1 MTAMDAFFEECGGRD
16 PLRVE
21 LWPRDGGTSVSVE
34 FHKPYILV
42 GRGPGADMGVDND
55 GTAMRQLY
63 FQLVAGRLYAVQL
76 SEDYPTHQGDDLWRS
91 GWVTPGDLFGIH
103 ETNLRVFNP
112 VQASRSGPADAPISS
127 PLAVAASGEPLYTLE
142 CGHATDQARLVT
154 NHRPLLLIGRSPP
167 AKIRVRHRTL
177 CPTHAAI
184 VTTPNGFWVVDLS
197 YEGGLKVNGEAVAVA
212 PLHHGDVFHCGKVP
226 FRFTLPTNSERAG
239 RPTTLTLDPPAAAAP
254 HRHPSAFVNFAPTPI
269 PVTAVSVEA
278 VQVGTVLDQVA
289 QVQQHSF
296 EQFRQML
303 GTVVQMMSV
312 VMTDQR
318 AFVKDELDRMER
330 MMLAMA
336 RPAHQPPPPAALPAP
351 VAAPPTPVAPP
362 AYAVPRPAVAPSP
375 TPQNDVHLH
384 NWVETQLQ
392 SLQQEQDTLWNKL
405 KRRVSGD
412 GPPPG

>member
-1 MTAMDAFFEECGGRD
+1 MTAMDAFFEDCGGRD

-34 FHKPYILV
+34 FRKPYILV

-63 FQLVAGRLYAVQL
+63 LQLIAGRLYAVQL
-76 SEDYPTHQGDDLWRS
+76 SEDYPTLQGDDFWRS
-91 GWVTPGDLFGIH
+91 GWVAPDDHFGIH

-112 VQASRSGPADAPISS
+112 VQVAGPAGPPADS
-127 PLAVAASGEPLYTLE
+127 PLSVPPAGEPLYALE
-142 CGHATDQARLVT
+142 CGHATDQARQVT
-154 NHRPLLLIGRSPP
+154 SYRPLLLIGRAAPS
-167 AKIRVRHRTL
+167 KVRVRHRTL

-184 VTTPNGFWVVDLS
+184 VATPRGFWVVDLS
-197 YEGGLKVNGEAVAVA
+197 YVGGLSVNGEPVSVA

-226 FRFTLPTNSERAG
+226 FRFTLPDHADPVR
-239 RPTTLTLDPPAAAAP
+239 RPETLDLDPPATAARP
-254 HRHPSAFVNFAPTPI
+254 RHSAALVNFGPAAV
-269 PVTAVSVEA
+269 PVGPVSVDA

-303 GTVVQMMSV
+303 GTVMQMMSV
-312 VMTDQR
+312 VMADQR

-330 MMLAMA
+330 MMIAMA
-336 RPAHQPPPPAALPAP
+336 RPPQLPPAPAPTSAPVPPPPA
-351 VAAPPTPVAPP
+351 VAPP
-362 AYAVPRPAVAPSP
+362 AYAVPRPAVAPPP

-392 SLQQEQDTLWNKL
+392 SMQREQDSLWSKL
-405 KRRVSGD
+405 KRRVGGD
-412 GPPPG
+412 GPAPG